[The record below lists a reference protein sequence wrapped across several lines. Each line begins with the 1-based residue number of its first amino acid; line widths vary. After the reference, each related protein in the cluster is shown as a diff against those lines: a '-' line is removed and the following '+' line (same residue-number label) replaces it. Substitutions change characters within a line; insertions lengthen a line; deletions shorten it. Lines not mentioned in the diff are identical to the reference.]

1 MLRIGSW
8 GFIHILILVML
19 LELVMSFT
27 LKFSQHRL
35 LLMLREAR
43 GEHAAC
49 CIA

>member
-27 LKFSQHRL
+27 LKFSHRL